1 MKKLFTLI
9 TLLFIATVAAQVS
22 YPYKR
27 PELLAGKE
35 VKVLPYNSDFGS
47 KGFEYFYK
55 EDQMNNYAAEASW
68 QSYTLPKYLEG
79 RVFKVTEVAKD
90 TGKYGENSFYLKLL
104 SDKDETVY
112 YRYSTDDTN
121 GESGFPLEVI
131 GGLDLPA
138 DFYCDYIN
146 KGANIGEYSTRNGG
160 VTFTR
165 ERFDTPAEKKA
176 KAAKEYEVRVKFYGK
191 ASTLNRGLTLFF
203 DNGKSIER
211 KNEFVISTLDNGTLY
226 KHETSIILTKQ
237 EAEIM
242 ATANLTGFKILDLTY
257 TDPPKY
263 KKYAEEFKKI
273 IACILTIKQ

>member
-27 PELLAGKE
+27 PQLLAGKE
-35 VKVLPYNSDFGS
+35 VKVLPYVKFYPDQTGYY
-47 KGFEYFYK
+47 GFTTAPNFYHV
-55 EDQMNNYAAEASW
+55 YAEIKKDSQYTKPEA
-68 QSYTLPKYLEG
+68 LEG
-79 RVFKVTEVAKD
+79 RIFKVIEVTKD
-90 TGKYGENSFYLKLL
+90 E
-104 SDKDETVY
+104 SDKDSFYVRLLGDKGDTLY
-112 YRYSTDDTN
+112 YNYTLSTQ
-121 GESGFPLEVI
+121 ESSFPFEVI

-146 KGANIGEYSTRNGG
+146 RGVNIGEYSTRSGD

-176 KAAKEYEVRVKFYGK
+176 KAAKEYEVRIKFYGN
-191 ASTLNRGLTLFF
+191 ASQLDRGLTLFF
-203 DNGKSIER
+203 DNGKSIVR
-211 KNEFVISTLDNGTLY
+211 KNEVVLSKLDNGTLY

-237 EAEIM
+237 EAELM

-263 KKYAEEFKKI
+263 KKYAEEFKNI